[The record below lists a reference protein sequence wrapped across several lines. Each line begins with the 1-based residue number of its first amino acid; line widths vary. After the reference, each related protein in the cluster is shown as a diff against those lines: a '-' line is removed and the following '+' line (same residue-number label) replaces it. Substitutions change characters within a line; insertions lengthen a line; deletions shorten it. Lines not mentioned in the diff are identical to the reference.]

1 MEVNGEVDA
10 GGSPNAVIDVM
21 VTLLRSDQHLEH
33 RVFNTKTCI
42 AGDYVS
48 AICNPFDLK

>member
-33 RVFNTKTCI
+33 RVFNTKTFI
-42 AGDYVS
+42 AGDYVCPF
-48 AICNPFDLK
+48 AIPLT